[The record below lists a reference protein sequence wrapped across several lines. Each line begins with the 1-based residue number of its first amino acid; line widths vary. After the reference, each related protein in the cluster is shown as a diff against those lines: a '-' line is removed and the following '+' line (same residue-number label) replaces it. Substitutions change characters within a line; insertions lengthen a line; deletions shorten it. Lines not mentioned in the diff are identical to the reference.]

1 MVKQL
6 RTLLV
11 TSMFMLSLTPMAYEA
26 VADAQIP
33 GTGPGAST
41 ERAGSMPAGQMRQE
55 EYVGFGVV
63 KGVDARNNTLTIET
77 RTSPTATSGRD
88 MTFALGEGALKGQNL
103 SELKP
108 GQYVQFTRTV
118 KGTKVGP
125 SHPATPGQDI
135 KQPLEEKGE
144 GTKVGP
150 SHAATPEREVKQPL
164 QPSEPSSTSPPGQVT
179 APAVAAEGETITSL
193 EVLPESAWKTKFSSQ
208 SQSSR

>member
-11 TSMFMLSLTPMAYEA
+11 TSMFMLSLTPMVYGA

-33 GTGPGAST
+33 GTGPGASP
-41 ERAGSMPAGQMRQE
+41 EPAGSMQVGQMRRE

-63 KGVDARNNTLTIET
+63 KSVDARNNTLTIET
-77 RTSPTATSGRD
+77 RTSPTETSGRD

-103 SELKP
+103 SEIKP
-108 GQYVQFTRTV
+108 GQYGQFTRTV

-125 SHPATPGQDI
+125 SHPATPSQDI

-150 SHAATPEREVKQPL
+150 SHKATPEREVKQPL
-164 QPSEPSSTSPPGQVT
+164 QSPAPFSTSPPAQVT
-179 APAVAAEGETITSL
+179 APAVAPEGESITSL
-193 EVLPESAWKTKFSSQ
+193 EVLPESAWKMKFHSQ